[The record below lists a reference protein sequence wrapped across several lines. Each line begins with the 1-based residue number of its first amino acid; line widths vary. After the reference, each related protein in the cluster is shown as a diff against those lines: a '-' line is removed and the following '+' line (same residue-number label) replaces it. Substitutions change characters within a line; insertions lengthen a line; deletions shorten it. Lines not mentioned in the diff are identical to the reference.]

1 MTTDQSDAI
10 IARLDAQAE
19 ALHRIEAKVTETN
32 GRVRT
37 IELWRAK
44 VEGMTIIGR
53 NPVVVAVASGVLVA
67 AAVSLLHL

>member
-1 MTTDQSDAI
+1 MTSDELLAI

-19 ALHRIEAKVTETN
+19 SLERIEQRVIETN
-32 GRVRT
+32 GRVRA

-44 VEGMTIIGR
+44 VEGMTLISR
-53 NPVVVAVASGVLVA
+53 NPIVVAVASGVLVA

>member
-10 IARLDAQAE
+10 LARLDAQAE

-37 IELWRAK
+37 LELWRAK
-44 VEGMTIIGR
+44 VEGMTIISR
-53 NPVVVAVASGVLVA
+53 NPIVVAVASGVLVA
-67 AAVSLLHL
+67 AVISLLNV